1 MFRTPVLILWWF
13 YYQNLQNSLGLVRSI
28 ENSQEENFEVQC
40 TALHDH
46 LESLLFVRAFILK
59 SVLFSLRSL

>member
-28 ENSQEENFEVQC
+28 ENSKNFKVQC